1 MQPLPSRQPD
11 ARAELDAVLKEL
23 HEAVIGYVSDVQ
35 GTRRRRLPSLPVPAD
50 PTEMTVKE
58 PPKPATQDEPLRH
71 ATADEARAPGWALRL
86 QRTIVGAVAKVW
98 RRLRGQPAVDAK

>member
-23 HEAVIGYVSDVQ
+23 HEAIIGYVSDLQ

-50 PTEMTVKE
+50 PTETTVKE
-58 PPKPATQDEPLRH
+58 PPKPATQDESPQH
-71 ATADEARAPGWALRL
+71 ATEDEARAPGWALRL
-86 QRTIVGAVAKVW
+86 KRTIVGAVTKVW
-98 RRLRGQPAVDAK
+98 RRLKGSSVMDAK